1 MRIAPLQIDSVV
13 GDVQGNLAR
22 IADAARTAAKQG
34 AELAVTSEL
43 AICGYPPRDLVERE
57 GFVERCERAVADLAM
72 QCPLPIL
79 IGSPRRVGRR
89 ARNAVA
95 FLRGGRIEAWYDKRL
110 LPTYDVFDE
119 WRHFE
124 PGAEPLVIEVAGARL
139 GVLVCEDLWRADD
152 AVGPGR
158 YACDPLADCAARG
171 VHAIVALSASPFRLG
186 KHERQALILQTAAA
200 RIGGKVV
207 SVNQVGAND
216 DLVFDGASALVG
228 AHGTIAE
235 LPRFAESVEALEL
248 DMPARAIEPRDVQ
261 HDAFRALIAAIEGY
275 LRKTGHARAI
285 VGLSGGI
292 DSAVVAALCVRALG
306 SANVRGVMMPSRFSS
321 DHSLS
326 DARATAAALGMRE
339 PDLMP
344 IAPAHELLAH
354 SIGGVQP
361 LEGLADENLQSRLRG
376 LTLMALSNATGA
388 MVVSTGNKSELA
400 VGYATLYGDMCGG
413 IAPIGDLTKGQVYAL
428 ARWMNEHHGRAGFGR
443 PPVPEGSITKPPSAE
458 LRPDQRDQDTL
469 PPYDELDAI
478 VHGFVD
484 LEQSP
489 SSIARSTGLDEA
501 MVRRW
506 CLAIDRAQYKR
517 EQAGVVPK
525 ISMRAF
531 GPGRRLPLAM
541 RES

>member
-1 MRIAPLQIDSVV
+1 MRIAPLQLDPVV
-13 GDVQGNLAR
+13 GEVQGNLAR
-22 IADAARTAAKQG
+22 IASAARSAAAQG
-34 AELAVTSEL
+34 ADLAVTSEL

-57 GFVERCERAVADLAM
+57 GFVERCELAVAGLAT
-72 QCPLPIL
+72 QCALPIL
-79 IGSPRRVGRR
+79 VGAPRRVGRR
-89 ARNAVA
+89 VRNAVA

-124 PGAEPLVIEVAGARL
+124 PGAEPLVIELAGKRL

-158 YACDPLADCAARG
+158 YACDPVAECAARG

-186 KHERQALILQTAAA
+186 KHERQAGILQAAAA
-200 RIGGKVV
+200 RIGGTVV

-216 DLVFDGASALVG
+216 DLVFEGASALVG

-248 DMPARAIEPRDVQ
+248 DGPARAVEPRDAQ
-261 HDAFRALIAAIEGY
+261 HDTFRALVTAIEGY
-275 LRKTGHARAI
+275 LRKTGHSRAL

-326 DARATAAALGMRE
+326 DARGSAVALGLRE
-339 PDLMP
+339 PDLLP
-344 IAPAHELLAH
+344 IAPAHELLAR
-354 SIGGVQP
+354 SIGGAEP
-361 LEGLADENLQSRLRG
+361 IEGLADENLQSRLRG

-428 ARWMNEHHGRAGFGR
+428 ARWMNDHHVRAGFAR
-443 PPVPEGSITKPPSAE
+443 PPIPEGSITKPPSAE

-469 PPYDELDAI
+469 PPYDQLDAI

>member
-1 MRIAPLQIDSVV
+1 MRIAPLQLDPVV
-13 GDVQGNLAR
+13 GDVQGNAAR
-22 IADAARTAAKQG
+22 MLDAARTAASLG

-43 AICGYPPRDLVERE
+43 AICGYPPRDLIERE
-57 GFVERCERAVADLAM
+57 GFVERCERAVASIAA
-72 QCPLPIL
+72 QCPMPML

-89 ARNAVA
+89 TRNAVA

-124 PGAEPLVIEVAGARL
+124 PGTEPLVIEVAGRRV

-152 AVGPGR
+152 AIGPGR
-158 YACDPLADCAARG
+158 YACDPVAECAALG
-171 VHAIVALSASPFRLG
+171 VRAVVSLSASPFRLG
-186 KHERQALILQTAAA
+186 KHERQTGILQAAAA
-200 RIGGKVV
+200 RIDGIVV
-207 SVNQVGAND
+207 SVNQIGAND
-216 DLVFDGASALVG
+216 DLVFEGASSLVG
-228 AHGTIAE
+228 PNGTIAE
-235 LPRFAESVEALEL
+235 LPRFAEAVEALDL
-248 DMPARAIEPRDVQ
+248 DMTARAIEPRDAQ
-261 HDAFRALIAAIEGY
+261 HDTFRALVAAIEGY
-275 LRKTGHARAI
+275 LRKTGHSRAI
-285 VGLSGGI
+285 IGLSGGI

-306 SANVRGVMMPSRFSS
+306 AANVRGVMMPSRFSS

-326 DARATAAALGMRE
+326 DARASARSLGMPE
-339 PDLMP
+339 PELLP
-344 IAPAHELLAH
+344 IGAAHELIAQ
-354 SIGGVQP
+354 SIGAVVP
-361 LEGLADENLQSRLRG
+361 LQGLADENLQSRLRG
-376 LTLMALSNATGA
+376 ITLMALSNATGA

-428 ARWMNEHHGRAGFGR
+428 ARWMNDHHARAGFAL

-489 SSIARSTGLDEA
+489 ASIAKSTGLDEA
-501 MVRRW
+501 LVRRW
-506 CLAIDRAQYKR
+506 CLAIDRAQFKR

-525 ISMRAF
+525 ISARAF

-541 RES
+541 R

>member
-1 MRIAPLQIDSVV
+1 MRIAPLQLDPVV

-22 IADAARTAAKQG
+22 IVDAARTAAARG
-34 AELAVTSEL
+34 ADLAVTGEL
-43 AICGYPPRDLVERE
+43 AICGYPPRDLIERE
-57 GFVERCERAVADLAM
+57 GFVERCELAVADLARHGG
-72 QCPLPIL
+72 LPML
-79 IGSPRRVGRR
+79 VGSPRRVGRR
-89 ARNAVA
+89 ARNSVA

-124 PGAEPLVIEVAGARL
+124 PGTDPLVIEVAGTKI

-158 YACDPLADCAARG
+158 YACDPVADCAARG
-171 VHAIVALSASPFRLG
+171 VQALAVLSASPFRLG
-186 KHERQALILQTAAA
+186 KRERQAGILQAAA
-200 RIGGKVV
+200 VRIGGKVI

-235 LPRFAESVEALEL
+235 LPRFAESVEALDL
-248 DMPARAIEPRDVQ
+248 DMPARAIEPRDAQ
-261 HDAFRALIAAIEGY
+261 FDTYHALVAAIEGY
-275 LRKTGHARAI
+275 LRKTGHSRAI

-306 SANVRGVMMPSRFSS
+306 SDKVRGVMMPSRFSS

-326 DARATAAALGMRE
+326 DARASAAALGMRE
-339 PDLMP
+339 PELMP
-344 IAPAHELLAH
+344 IAPAHELLAK
-354 SIGGVQP
+354 SIGGVEP
-361 LEGLADENLQSRLRG
+361 LQGLADENLQSRLRG

-388 MVVSTGNKSELA
+388 MVLSTGNKSELA

-428 ARWMNEHHGRAGFGR
+428 ARWMNDHHARAGFAR

-458 LRPDQRDQDTL
+458 LRPDQLDQDTL

-489 SSIARSTGLDEA
+489 ASIALSTGLDEA

-525 ISMRAF
+525 VSMRAF

>member
-186 KHERQALILQTAAA
+186 KHERQARILQTAAA

-248 DMPARAIEPRDVQ
+248 DMPARAIEPRDAQ

-489 SSIARSTGLDEA
+489 SSIARITGLDEA

>member
-1 MRIAPLQIDSVV
+1 MRIAPLQLDPVV

-22 IADAARTAAKQG
+22 IASAARSAAAQE
-34 AELAVTSEL
+34 ADLAVTSEL

-57 GFVERCERAVADLAM
+57 GFVERCELAVAGLAA
-72 QCPLPIL
+72 QCALPIL
-79 IGSPRRVGRR
+79 VGAPRRVGRR
-89 ARNAVA
+89 VRNAVA

-124 PGAEPLVIEVAGARL
+124 PGAEPLVIELAGKRL

-158 YACDPLADCAARG
+158 YACDPVAECAALG

-186 KHERQALILQTAAA
+186 KHERQAGILQAAAA

-235 LPRFAESVEALEL
+235 LPRFAESIEALEL
-248 DMPARAIEPRDVQ
+248 DGPARAVEPRDAQ
-261 HDAFRALIAAIEGY
+261 HDTFRALVAAIEGY
-275 LRKTGHARAI
+275 LRKTGHSRAI

-306 SANVRGVMMPSRFSS
+306 APNVRGAMMPSRFSS

-326 DARATAAALGMRE
+326 DARASAAALGMRE
-339 PDLMP
+339 PDLLP

-354 SIGGVQP
+354 SIGGVEP

-428 ARWMNEHHGRAGFGR
+428 ARWMNDHHVRAGFAG
-443 PPVPEGSITKPPSAE
+443 PPIPESSITKPPSAE

-489 SSIARSTGLDEA
+489 ASIARSTGFDEA

>member
-1 MRIAPLQIDSVV
+1 MRIAPLQLDPVV

-22 IADAARTAAKQG
+22 IVEAARTAAALG
-34 AELAVTSEL
+34 ADLAVTGEL
-43 AICGYPPRDLVERE
+43 AICGYPPRDLIERE
-57 GFVERCERAVADLAM
+57 GFVERCEQAVAELADR
-72 QCPLPIL
+72 CALPLL
-79 IGSPRRVGRR
+79 VGAPRRVGRR

-124 PGAEPLVIEVAGARL
+124 PGAAPLVIELAGQRL

-158 YACDPLADCAARG
+158 YACDPVADCAALG
-171 VHAIVALSASPFRLG
+171 VRAIVALSASPFRLG
-186 KHERQALILQTAAA
+186 KHERQDGILQAAAA
-200 RIGGKVV
+200 RIHGSVV

-216 DLVFDGASALVG
+216 DLVFDGASALVD
-228 AHGTIAE
+228 ATGTIAQ
-235 LPRFAESVEALEL
+235 LPRFEESVDVLEL
-248 DMPARAIEPRDVQ
+248 GMPPRAIEPRDAQ
-261 HDAFRALIAAIEGY
+261 HDTFRALVASIGGY
-275 LRKTGHARAI
+275 LRKTGHSRAI

-306 SANVRGVMMPSRFSS
+306 AANVRGVMMPSRFSS

-326 DARATAAALGMRE
+326 DARASAAALGMPE
-339 PDLMP
+339 PDLLP
-344 IAPAHELLAH
+344 IADAHALLART
-354 SIGGVQP
+354 IGATQP

-428 ARWMNEHHGRAGFGR
+428 ARWMNDHHVRAGFDR

-489 SSIARSTGLDEA
+489 STIARRIGLDEA

-517 EQAGVVPK
+517 DQAGVVPK
-525 ISMRAF
+525 VSARAF

>member
-1 MRIAPLQIDSVV
+1 MRIAPLQLDPVV

-22 IADAARTAAKQG
+22 IADAARTAAAQG
-34 AELAVTSEL
+34 ADLAVTGEL
-43 AICGYPPRDLVERE
+43 AICGYPPRDLVDRE
-57 GFVERCERAVADLAM
+57 GFVERCERAVADLAKR
-72 QCPLPIL
+72 CALPIL
-79 IGSPRRVGRR
+79 IGAPRRVGQR

-124 PGAEPLVIEVAGARL
+124 PGAEPLVIQVAGAHL

-158 YACDPLADCAARG
+158 YACDPVADCAARG

-186 KHERQALILQTAAA
+186 KHARQAGILQAAAA

-228 AHGTIAE
+228 AHGMIAE

-248 DMPARAIEPRDVQ
+248 DMPARAIEPRDAQ
-261 HDAFRALIAAIEGY
+261 HDTFRALVAAIEGY
-275 LRKTGHARAI
+275 LHKTGHARAI

-292 DSAVVAALCVRALG
+292 DSAVVAALCVRAVG

-321 DHSLS
+321 DHSIS
-326 DARATAAALGMRE
+326 DACASAAALGMRE

-428 ARWMNEHHGRAGFGR
+428 ARWMNDHHVRAGFAR

-489 SSIARSTGLDEA
+489 ASIARSTGFDEA

>member
-1 MRIAPLQIDSVV
+1 MRIAPLQLDSVV

-34 AELAVTSEL
+34 ADLAVTSEL
-43 AICGYPPRDLVERE
+43 AICGYPPRDLVDRE

-72 QCPLPIL
+72 QCPLPVL

-344 IAPAHELLAH
+344 IAPAHELLAN

>member
-1 MRIAPLQIDSVV
+1 MRIAPLQLDSVV

-34 AELAVTSEL
+34 ADLAVTSEL
-43 AICGYPPRDLVERE
+43 AICGYPPRDLVDRE

-72 QCPLPIL
+72 QCPLPVL

-275 LRKTGHARAI
+275 LRKTGHTRAI

-344 IAPAHELLAH
+344 IAPAHELLVN

-489 SSIARSTGLDEA
+489 SSIARITGLDEA

>member
-1 MRIAPLQIDSVV
+1 MRIAPLQIDPVV
-13 GDVQGNLAR
+13 GDLQGNLSR
-22 IADAARTAAKQG
+22 LLDAARTAAAQG
-34 AELAVTSEL
+34 AGLAVTPEL
-43 AICGYPPRDLVERE
+43 AICGYPPRDLIERE
-57 GFVERCERAVADLAM
+57 GFVERCERAVEGLAAA
-72 QCPLPIL
+72 CPLPTL
-79 IGSPRRVGRR
+79 VGSPRRVGRR
-89 ARNAVA
+89 VRNAVA

-124 PGAEPLVIEVAGARL
+124 PGSAPLVIECSGLRL

-158 YACDPLADCAARG
+158 YACDPVGECAALG
-171 VHAIVALSASPFRLG
+171 VQGLVVLSASPFRLG
-186 KHERQALILQTAAA
+186 KHDRQAAILRDAAG
-200 RIGGKVV
+200 RIAGPVV
-207 SVNQVGAND
+207 SVNQAGAND
-216 DLVFDGASALVG
+216 DLVFEGASALVG
-228 AHGTIAE
+228 PRGSIAE
-235 LPRFAESVEALEL
+235 LARFAESVETL
-248 DMPARAIEPRDVQ
+248 DLSMAPRPIEPRDDQ
-261 HDAFRALIAAIEGY
+261 HDTFRALVMAIGGY
-275 LRKTGHARAI
+275 LRKTGHTKAI

-306 SANVRGVMMPSRFSS
+306 AANVRGVMMPSRFSS

-326 DARATAAALGMRE
+326 DARATAAALGMPE
-339 PDLMP
+339 PDLLP
-344 IAPAHELLAH
+344 IADAHALLART
-354 SIGGVQP
+354 IGTAQP

-413 IAPIGDLTKGQVYAL
+413 IAPIGDLTKGRVYAL
-428 ARWMNEHHGRAGFGR
+428 ARWMNDHHVRAGFAR

-458 LRPDQRDQDTL
+458 LRPDQLDQDTL
-469 PPYDELDAI
+469 PPYDQLDAI

-484 LEQSP
+484 LEHAP
-489 SSIARSTGLDEA
+489 ATIAREAGLDEA
-501 MVRRW
+501 LVRRW

-525 ISMRAF
+525 VSARAF

>member
-186 KHERQALILQTAAA
+186 KHERQARILQTAAA

-248 DMPARAIEPRDVQ
+248 DMPARAIEPRDAQ

>member
-248 DMPARAIEPRDVQ
+248 DMPARAIEPRDAQ
-261 HDAFRALIAAIEGY
+261 YDAFRALVAAIEGY

-489 SSIARSTGLDEA
+489 SSIARITGLDEA

>member
-110 LPTYDVFDE
+110 LPTCDVFDE

-248 DMPARAIEPRDVQ
+248 DMPARAIEPRDAQ

>member
-34 AELAVTSEL
+34 ADLAVTSEL
-43 AICGYPPRDLVERE
+43 AICGYPPRDLVDRE

-72 QCPLPIL
+72 QCPLPVL

>member
-1 MRIAPLQIDSVV
+1 MRIAPLQLDPVV

-22 IADAARTAAKQG
+22 IADAARTATVQG
-34 AELAVTSEL
+34 ADLAVTSEL
-43 AICGYPPRDLVERE
+43 AICGYPPRDLIERE
-57 GFVERCERAVADLAM
+57 GFVERCERAVAELAAH
-72 QCPLPIL
+72 CPLPML
-79 IGSPRRVGRR
+79 VGSPRRVGRR

-124 PGAEPLVIEVAGARL
+124 PGTEPLVLELAGTRL

-158 YACDPLADCAARG
+158 YDCDPVAECVSLG
-171 VHAIVALSASPFRLG
+171 VQAIVALSASPFRLG
-186 KHERQALILQTAAA
+186 KHARQAGILQAAAA
-200 RIGGKVV
+200 RIGGRVV

-228 AHGTIAE
+228 AKGTIAE
-235 LPRFAESVEALEL
+235 LPRFAEAIETLEL
-248 DMPARAIEPRDVQ
+248 GASARPVEPRDAQ
-261 HDAFRALIAAIEGY
+261 HDTFRALVAAIEGY

-285 VGLSGGI
+285 IGLSGGI

-306 SANVRGVMMPSRFSS
+306 APNVRGVMMPSRYSS
-321 DHSLS
+321 DHSLA
-326 DARATAAALGMRE
+326 DARAAAAALGMRQ
-339 PDLMP
+339 PDLLP
-344 IAPAHELLAH
+344 IAPAHELLAR
-354 SIGGVQP
+354 SIGGVEP
-361 LEGLADENLQSRLRG
+361 LQGLADENLQSRLRG
-376 LTLMALSNATGA
+376 LTLMALSNASGA

-428 ARWMNEHHGRAGFGR
+428 ARWMNDHHVQAGFER

-489 SSIARSTGLDEA
+489 HSIALSTGLEESV
-501 MVRRW
+501 VRRW

>member
-1 MRIAPLQIDSVV
+1 
-13 GDVQGNLAR
+13 VQGNLAR
-22 IADAARTAAKQG
+22 IAEAARTAASQG
-34 AELAVTSEL
+34 ADLAVTTELAV
-43 AICGYPPRDLVERE
+43 CGYPPRDLIERE
-57 GFVERCERAVADLAM
+57 GFVERCEQAVAALAG
-72 QCPLPIL
+72 QCPLPML
-79 IGSPRRVGRR
+79 VGSPRRVGRR
-89 ARNAVA
+89 TRNAVA

-124 PGAEPLVIEVAGARL
+124 PGTEPLVVELRGTRL

-158 YACDPLADCAARG
+158 YGCDPVAECAALG
-171 VHAIVALSASPFRLG
+171 VRAIVVLSASPFRLG
-186 KHERQALILQTAAA
+186 KHQRQMGILQSAAE
-200 RIGGKVV
+200 RIRGSVV

-228 AHGTIAE
+228 AQGAIAE
-235 LPRFAESVEALEL
+235 LPRFAESVETL
-248 DMPARAIEPRDVQ
+248 DLDLPARPIEPRDGE
-261 HDAFRALIAAIEGY
+261 HDTFRALVAAIEGY
-275 LRKTGHARAI
+275 LRKTGHARALI
-285 VGLSGGI
+285 GLSGGI

-306 SANVRGVMMPSRFSS
+306 PAKVRGVMMPSRFSS

-326 DARATAAALGMRE
+326 DARATAAALGMQP
-339 PDLMP
+339 PDLLP
-344 IAPAHELLAH
+344 IAPAHELLAR
-354 SIGGVQP
+354 SIGGVEP
-361 LEGLADENLQSRLRG
+361 LQGLADENLQSRLRG

-413 IAPIGDLTKGQVYAL
+413 IAPIGDLTKGRVYAL
-428 ARWMNEHHGRAGFGR
+428 ARWMNDHHARAGFAR

-489 SSIARSTGLDEA
+489 QSIARSTGFDEA

-506 CLAIDRAQYKR
+506 CLAIDRAQFKR

-525 ISMRAF
+525 ISTRAF

-541 RES
+541 RET

>member
-1 MRIAPLQIDSVV
+1 MRIAPLQLDPVV

-22 IADAARTAAKQG
+22 IVAAARTAAAQG
-34 AELAVTSEL
+34 ADLAVTSEL

-57 GFVERCERAVADLAM
+57 GFVERCEAAIASLAA
-72 QCPLPIL
+72 QAPLPL
-79 IGSPRRVGRR
+79 LVGSPRRVGRR
-89 ARNAVA
+89 VRNAVA
-95 FLRGGRIEAWYDKRL
+95 FLRSGCIEAWYDKRL

-124 PGAEPLVIEVAGARL
+124 PGAEPLVIELAGKRL

-158 YACDPLADCAARG
+158 YACDPVAECAARG

-186 KHERQALILQTAAA
+186 KHERQAGILQAAAA
-200 RIGGKVV
+200 RIGGTVV

-248 DMPARAIEPRDVQ
+248 DGPARAVEPRDAQ
-261 HDAFRALIAAIEGY
+261 HDTFRALVAAIEGY
-275 LRKTGHARAI
+275 LRKTGHSRAL

-321 DHSLS
+321 AHSLS
-326 DARATAAALGMRE
+326 DARASAQALGMAE
-339 PDLMP
+339 PDLLP
-344 IAPAHELLAH
+344 IADAHALLAG
-354 SIGGVQP
+354 SIGTVEA

-428 ARWMNEHHGRAGFGR
+428 ARWMNDHHVRAGFAR
-443 PPVPEGSITKPPSAE
+443 PPIPKGSITKPPSAE

-469 PPYDELDAI
+469 PPYDQLDAI

-489 SSIARSTGLDEA
+489 SSIARSTGLDEV

>member
-1 MRIAPLQIDSVV
+1 MRIAPLQLDPVV

-22 IADAARTAAKQG
+22 IAEAARTASAQG
-34 AELAVTSEL
+34 ADLAVTSEL
-43 AICGYPPRDLVERE
+43 AICGYPPRDLIERE
-57 GFVERCERAVADLAM
+57 GFVERCEVAVADLATRFA
-72 QCPLPIL
+72 LPIL
-79 IGSPRRVGRR
+79 VGAPRRVGRR
-89 ARNAVA
+89 VRNSVA
-95 FLRGGRIEAWYDKRL
+95 FLRDGRIEAWYDKRL

-124 PGAEPLVIEVAGARL
+124 PGTDPLVIEVASAKL

-158 YACDPLADCAARG
+158 YSCDPVADCTARS
-171 VHAIVALSASPFRLG
+171 VQALVVLSASPFRLG
-186 KHERQALILQTAAA
+186 KHERQSGILQSAAA

-235 LPRFAESVEALEL
+235 LPRFTDSVEALEL
-248 DMPARAIEPRDVQ
+248 DMPARAIEPRVAQQDT
-261 HDAFRALIAAIEGY
+261 FRALVAAIGGY
-275 LRKTGHARAI
+275 LRKTGHSRAI

-306 SANVRGVMMPSRFSS
+306 AANVRGVMMPSRFSS

-326 DARATAAALGMRE
+326 DARASAAALGMRE
-339 PDLMP
+339 PELLP
-344 IAPAHELLAH
+344 IASAHELLSR
-354 SIGGVQP
+354 SIGSVEQ

-428 ARWMNEHHGRAGFGR
+428 ARWMNDHHVRAEFAR

-489 SSIARSTGLDEA
+489 TSIARSTGLDES

-525 ISMRAF
+525 VSMRAF